1 MADEKTTSSA
11 GDIDDWLADLEGD
24 DELPAAAASGAGSGD
39 GELEQSDIDAL
50 LGGDSGPAAA
60 AAPPPVEEA
69 GELDQSDIDSLFS
82 EGSQAAAVV
91 PEAAAE
97 SAPAEDDFAEL
108 TQSGLDDLFGDSQAQ
123 AAAPPA
129 SAKSAAAPAA
139 PAPAAPAAPEKTV
152 APAAQAEESF
162 GFGDDDF
169 DVDAFDFDDSIPDI
183 PDETMVNTDK
193 SKKAEK
199 SESPPENIFADTEAT
214 EIAGLSGKGAGGYD
228 KEGGKAPFV
237 MPAAINK
244 NSLGAFLVVLL
255 LLGGGVYYFL
265 LREPGQEPAIP
276 PQVREQ
282 MVQVSEPEP
291 LANTPPVVQDEQHR
305 LDEQTGVAAMMLAGR
320 DEEGD
325 PLTFEVVRPPQHGRL
340 SGDAPQ
346 LTYLPN
352 KDFPGEDGFEYRA
365 SDGRAVSE
373 TAMIKIVGPNLQAQA
388 EEAAA
393 KEKAA
398 LLKPA
403 RPQARARDLTL
414 HTMSTNPL
422 VIDWAAIW
430 RQANPVPFSAKVAVE
445 IVEQPRQGR
454 LVSLNRSSHRYEPAK
469 YFQGEEIIKYRF
481 RHAGVRSKLRQLTVR
496 VELGDHPPHI
506 HLRPVAALY
515 MVGASVVLDAS
526 ATRDD
531 EPESLVF
538 SWEQL
543 SGTPV
548 YLESL
553 QDNAARVAFIA
564 PSSFQTEGTPTIT
577 FRVTAIDPGGQQDRR
592 EVTVAIK
599 SKRHSPLWRG
609 TAAGIAPDPP
619 ALRGGLL

>member
-1 MADEKTTSSA
+1 MADEKAKSGA

-50 LGGDSGPAAA
+50 LGGDNGPAAA
-60 AAPPPVEEA
+60 AAQPAEEA

-82 EGSQAAAVV
+82 EGSQAAAA
-91 PEAAAE
+91 PEAAPE
-97 SAPAEDDFAEL
+97 PAPAEDDFAEL
-108 TQSGLDDLFGDSQAQ
+108 TQSGLDDLFGDSQPQ
-123 AAAPPA
+123 GQEKAAATE
-129 SAKSAAAPAA
+129 KSDAAPAA
-139 PAPAAPAAPEKTV
+139 PAPEAPAAPGKTAAPAAQV
-152 APAAQAEESF
+152 EESF

-169 DVDAFDFDDSIPDI
+169 DVDAFEFDDSIPDI
-183 PDETMVNTDK
+183 PDETMVNPDK

-199 SESPPENIFADTEAT
+199 NEPPPENIFADTEAT
-214 EIAGLSGKGAGGYD
+214 EVAGLSGKGAATGGH
-228 KEGGKAPFV
+228 GGQTPFA

-244 NSLGAFLVVLL
+244 SSLGAFLVVLL

-291 LANTPPVVQDEQHR
+291 PANTPPVVQDEQHR
-305 LDEQTGVAAMMLAGR
+305 LDEQTGVVALMLNGR
-320 DEEGD
+320 DGESN
-325 PLTFEVVRPPQHGRL
+325 PLTFEVVRPPQYGRL

-352 KDFPGEDGFEYRA
+352 KDFPGEDSFEYRA
-365 SDGRAVSE
+365 SDGREASATAV
-373 TAMIKIVGPNLQAQA
+373 IKIVGPNLQAKA

-393 KEKAA
+393 QEKAA

-403 RPQARARDLTL
+403 RPQAKARDLAL
-414 HTMSTNPL
+414 HTMSTKPL

-430 RQANPVPFSAKVAVE
+430 RQANSVPFSAKVAVE

-496 VELGDHPPHI
+496 VELGDHPPKI
-506 HLRPVAALY
+506 HLQPVASLY
-515 MVGASVVLDAS
+515 TVGESVVLDAS

-548 YLESL
+548 YLEPL

-577 FRVTAIDPGGQQDRR
+577 LRVTATDPGGQQDRR
-592 EVTVAIK
+592 EVTVAVK
-599 SKRHSPLWRG
+599 SKRQSPLWRG
-609 TAAGIAPDPP
+609 TAAGIAPEPTI
-619 ALRGGLL
+619 LRGGLL